1 MNAPLR
7 VALVGYGFVG
17 KVFHAPL
24 IQATPGL
31 VLHTVVSRDAGKV
44 HADWP
49 DVQVVGDPDAAFAD
63 PAVDVVVIA
72 SPNDSH
78 APLAMDLKREIRGM
92 MERGEAAKT

>member
-31 VLHTVVSRDAGKV
+31 VLHTVVSRDAGTV

-49 DVQVVGDPDAAFAD
+49 DAHVVADAHAA
-63 PAVDVVVIA
+63 A
-72 SPNDSH
+72 SASQ
-78 APLAMDLKREIRGM
+78 
-92 MERGEAAKT
+92 

>member
-31 VLHTVVSRDAGKV
+31 VLHTVVSRDTRKV
-44 HADWP
+44 HADRP
-49 DVQVVGDPDAAFAD
+49 DVQVVGDTDAAFAD
-63 PAVDVVVIA
+63 PAVDMVVIA

-78 APLAMDLKREIRGM
+78 APLAM
-92 MERGEAAKT
+92 AALAQGKHVMVD